1 MPVTFTEVNKLDL
14 SQRQLTLPVRPR
26 DDATLENYLP
36 LTGSQ
41 ALLDILGQNSSD
53 EPVILIHGPLGSG
66 KSHLLQGACHREGE
80 RAQYLPL
87 AELGGYPPEQVLQDV
102 ETLEL
107 VCLDDVQSVLGD
119 AEWELALFNL
129 YNRAQQ
135 TRCSLLIAADAPPRV
150 LPVDL
155 PDLRSRLAWG
165 VVFQLPEAS
174 DEEKVE
180 ILCFRAARRG
190 LQMPEEVARY
200 VVHRSPRGMDQLLG
214 LLDDLDEASLTEKRA
229 LSIPFVKMSLGL

>member
-1 MPVTFTEVNKLDL
+1 
-14 SQRQLTLPVRPR
+14 
-26 DDATLENYLP
+26 
-36 LTGSQ
+36 
-41 ALLDILGQNSSD
+41 
-53 EPVILIHGPLGSG
+53 
-66 KSHLLQGACHREGE
+66 
-80 RAQYLPL
+80 
-87 AELGGYPPEQVLQDV
+87 
-102 ETLEL
+102 
-107 VCLDDVQSVLGD
+107 
-119 AEWELALFNL
+119 
-129 YNRAQQ
+129 
-135 TRCSLLIAADAPPRV
+135 
-150 LPVDL
+150 
-155 PDLRSRLAWG
+155 